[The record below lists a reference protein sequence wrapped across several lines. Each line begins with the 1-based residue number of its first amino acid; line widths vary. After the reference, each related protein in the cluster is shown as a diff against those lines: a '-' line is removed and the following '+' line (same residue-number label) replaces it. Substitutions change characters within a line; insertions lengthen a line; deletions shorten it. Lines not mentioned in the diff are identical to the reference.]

1 MHLYLIGAAI
11 AAAVVFAAG
20 YRTGASHAQ
29 AELDALRAA
38 YTQAALRAEQD
49 ARETE
54 ARHARAMDE
63 LARAARDQARAA
75 AAARQRA
82 DAAAV
87 RLRDAA
93 ARAGAECAAPPA
105 ATADGGQTAAGP
117 GLVLSD
123 LLGRCGARL
132 VELGDY
138 ADRAAA
144 AGAAC
149 ERAYDAVMGAGK

>member
-63 LARAARDQARAA
+63 LARAARDQARAV

-93 ARAGAECAAPPA
+93 TRAGAECAATPA
-105 ATADGGQTAAGP
+105 AAADGGTPAVGP

>member
-11 AAAVVFAAG
+11 AAAAVFAAG

-54 ARHARAMDE
+54 ARHVRAIDD
-63 LARAARDQARAA
+63 LARAAREQARVA

-105 ATADGGQTAAGP
+105 AAADGGTPAASP

-123 LLGRCGARL
+123 VLGRCGARL

-149 ERAYDAVMGAGK
+149 ERAYDTLTGVQR